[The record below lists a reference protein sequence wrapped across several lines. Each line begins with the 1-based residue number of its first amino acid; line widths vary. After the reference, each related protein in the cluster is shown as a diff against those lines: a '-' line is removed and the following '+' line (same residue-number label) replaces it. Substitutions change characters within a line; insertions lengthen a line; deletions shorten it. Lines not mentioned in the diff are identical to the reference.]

1 MKRLS
6 LSWWLLCAA
15 CAPTPEVP
23 IEQTTFA
30 ASLGVDLSAS
40 TKLPSGMYIR
50 DISQG
55 MDPAATNGTT
65 VLMKYTGWLA
75 NGTQFDSNQ
84 TSGFRFSL
92 GAGEVIR
99 GWDLGVPG
107 MKTGGTRQL
116 IIPPALGYGVSG
128 TGPIPGNAVL
138 IFNVTMV
145 STP

>member
-40 TKLPSGMYIR
+40 TKLPSGMYLR
-50 DISQG
+50 DVSQG
-55 MDPAATNGTT
+55 MDPAATNGAT

-116 IIPPALGYGVSG
+116 IIPPALGYGASG

>member
-1 MKRLS
+1 M
-6 LSWWLLCAA
+6 CAA

-30 ASLGVDLSAS
+30 SSLGVDLAAS

-50 DISQG
+50 ELSEG
-55 MDPAATNGTT
+55 MAPSATNGAT
-65 VLMKYTGWLA
+65 VLMRYTGWLA

-84 TSGFRFSL
+84 TSGFRFTL

-99 GWDLGVPG
+99 GWDLGVAG
-107 MKTGGTRQL
+107 MKTGGSRQL
-116 IIPPALGYGVSG
+116 IIPPALGYGASG

-138 IFNVTMV
+138 VFNVTMV

>member
-1 MKRLS
+1 
-6 LSWWLLCAA
+6 
-15 CAPTPEVP
+15 
-23 IEQTTFA
+23 
-30 ASLGVDLSAS
+30 
-40 TKLPSGMYIR
+40 
-50 DISQG
+50 
-55 MDPAATNGTT
+55 
-65 VLMKYTGWLA
+65 MKYTGWLA

-116 IIPPALGYGVSG
+116 IIPPALGYGASG